1 MEKEGFGEEFSIC
14 SSFCFGE
21 IWGGRETEKTNSILL
36 CLYHSIAHTKL
47 DKDFPNFSITP
58 TTRALPIIKALFTS
72 GVSFSLDIIFV

>member
-14 SSFCFGE
+14 SSFRFGG
-21 IWGGRETEKTNSILL
+21 IRGGQKTEKANSIL
-36 CLYHSIAHTKL
+36 CLYHSTAHTKL